1 MNAFTSGKLAA
12 GSDDSPKLAVE
23 LKNGETKTIVLYDRP
38 GDDMLANKGDL
49 WKLRIDSFEFE
60 QSCIRKKDIAKV
72 TIKERGSDGWNIESI
87 ITVLRRAQDEYTVV
101 TADIG
106 VNRWIDSDDK
116 PEYLSFDLTIV

>member
-1 MNAFTSGKLAA
+1 MLLPGLIAA
-12 GSDDSPKLAVE
+12 GSDDSPKLAIE

-49 WKLRIDSFEFE
+49 WTLTIDSFEFE

-72 TIKERGSDGWNIESI
+72 TIKERGSDGLNIESI
-87 ITVLRRAQDEYTVV
+87 TTVLRRAQDEYTVV

-106 VNRWIDSDDK
+106 VNRWIDADDK
-116 PEYLSFDLTIV
+116 PEYRSFDLTIV